1 MWSGPSVSRR
11 TRERAHAAR
20 SGRGGGLAC
29 VGDHHRA
36 QAAGVRTLLA
46 EPAAGGADR
55 ARLQAVL
62 LDRGHGF
69 RHPFD
74 DGALA
79 VPLRALVLHA
89 AVGEAVALLGAALA
103 TDVVDE
109 LLVDLPPVAL
119 IAVLV

>member
-1 MWSGPSVSRR
+1 MWSRPSASRR
-11 TRERAHAAR
+11 QPERADAIR
-20 SGRGGGLAC
+20 SGRVGVLAR

-36 QAAGVRTLLA
+36 QAAGGRTLLA
-46 EPAAGGADR
+46 VPAAGGADG

-103 TDVVDE
+103 TDVFDE
-109 LLVDLPPVAL
+109 LLVDL
-119 IAVLV
+119 